1 MDNIISDSTNKK
13 ALNKKLREKEPKISF
28 NIDKKEAKITLIH
41 SNTSRID
48 IKLYMIDLETMFT
61 RNPKISEII
70 NKDQNKVGTED
81 TKNFGLV
88 KPNYSETIKIPKEK
102 VNNKDN
108 ITIYEI
114 PQDYRNKN
122 LFIEIKAESIKL
134 FDLSLSSNLVVII
147 TESLGEL
154 KVIDNNLQSVIK
166 AYVKV
171 YVELD
176 STNEVQFYK
185 DGYTD
190 LNGKF
195 NYLALNTDQLK
206 KAKKF
211 YIFVS
216 EEKQG
221 AAIKECNPPKNIENI
236 SSNNDDLLGDIY
248 KLKQNQRSQW
258 RKINKLDY

>member
-1 MDNIISDSTNKK
+1 M
-13 ALNKKLREKEPKISF
+13 
-28 NIDKKEAKITLIH
+28 IH
-41 SNTSRID
+41 SNISKID
-48 IKLYMIDLETMFT
+48 IKLYLVDLETMFT
-61 RNPKISEII
+61 RNPKISDLI
-70 NKDQNKVGTED
+70 NRDQNSVESGDIE
-81 TKNFGLV
+81 NFGMV
-88 KPNYSETIKIPKEK
+88 QPNYSETIIIPKEK
-102 VNNKDN
+102 VNSKDN
-108 ITIYEI
+108 ITTYEI

-122 LFIEIKAESIKL
+122 LFIEVKVESIKL
-134 FDLSLSSNLVVII
+134 FDLCLSSNLVVII

-171 YVELD
+171 YVELKD
-176 STNEVQFYK
+176 NEVQFYK

-221 AAIKECNPPKNIENI
+221 AVIKECYPPKNLQNF
-236 SSNNDDLLGDIY
+236 SSADDLLGDIY
-248 KLKQNQRSQW
+248 KFKQNQRNQW
-258 RKINKLDY
+258 RKKNKLDY